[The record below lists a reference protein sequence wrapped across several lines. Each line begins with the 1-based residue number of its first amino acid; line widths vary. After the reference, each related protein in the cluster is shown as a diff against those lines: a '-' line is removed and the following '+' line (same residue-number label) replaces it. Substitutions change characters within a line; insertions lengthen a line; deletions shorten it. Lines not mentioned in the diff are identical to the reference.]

1 MSVGFGK
8 TGVSDFLQLTGYSL
22 LFTLSGRLLAA
33 SSELLE
39 ASWHVNAQ
47 NAQQQTPSSLLI

>member
-8 TGVSDFLQLTGYSL
+8 TGVSDLLQLTGYSL

-47 NAQQQTPSSLLI
+47 NAQQ